1 MLAVHGP
8 RGARP
13 VLTPMLFSGSM
24 TTPTPG
30 VISAAGTPPAEQT
43 SVKDTV
49 ISVLISLVLA
59 FVFRGF
65 VVEAFQIPTG
75 SMAPTLLGAHM
86 RFRSPVTGAE
96 WTVAPWEYQGDGFD
110 FPKREQTGSPEG
122 PIVVHDPMSNY
133 EIRPSSMRTLAG
145 DRIFVLKYLYSIFD
159 PARFDVVVFKNP
171 QNPQENFIKRLIGLP
186 GEQIALVDGDVFV
199 RPASMASQA
208 DGENAWAQ
216 PGWTIARKPER
227 VQRAV
232 WQPVFESQYTP
243 KESRTDQ
250 RQWFFCPWKPSTG
263 GWEMTDRP
271 TYRYGESKPTRLD
284 WDFEHWPL
292 VDRYAYNEAF
302 LRGSGGPST
311 VLLGSWW
318 KPTYHFEGPMFYYP
332 VSDLRVA
339 AGIQPDSPDLEC
351 AINLVARGHQFQA
364 RLGKGKITLNMRPQP
379 ASETA
384 DEPWKTLASLDKADL
399 FAKDRVTN
407 VEFWHVDQALQVWV
421 DGDLVLRAEYNWS
434 PAERIRNATGLDV
447 EQIVESSHDSTKPG
461 VLIDGTKYRLPGLS
475 MAFDGAAVTLQ
486 RVGVWRDLHY
496 QATIKGS
503 TRAAPGLAT
512 APDSVLTTGPDH
524 FFCCGDN
531 SPSSFDGRSWTQ
543 VEPWVAAEIDPTPGV
558 VHRNLLIGK
567 AFFVYFPA
575 MDNSRRIPM
584 PDFGRMR
591 LIW

>member
-1 MLAVHGP
+1 MP
-8 RGARP
+8 
-13 VLTPMLFSGSM
+13 
-24 TTPTPG
+24 TTTSG
-30 VISAAGTPPAEQT
+30 VISAAGAPPAEQT

-96 WTVAPWEYQGDGFD
+96 WTVAPWEYGDKTFD
-110 FPKREQTGSPEG
+110 SPLKLQNNGPQG
-122 PIVVHDPMSNY
+122 PIHVRDPMSNFGM
-133 EIRPSSMRTLAG
+133 EPKQIPTLAG

-171 QNPQENFIKRLIGLP
+171 QQPQENFIKRLIGLP

-199 RPASMASQA
+199 RPAPAHPDTSTSP
-208 DGENAWAQ
+208 WAQ
-216 PGWTIARKPER
+216 EGWTIARKPER

-243 KESRTDQ
+243 KESRTDM
-250 RQWFFCPWKPSTG
+250 RQWFFCPWKASTE
-263 GWEMTDRP
+263 GWELADRP
-271 TYRYGESKPTRLD
+271 TYHYSKSDPTRLD
-284 WDFEHWPL
+284 WDFDHWPL

-302 LRGSGGPST
+302 LRGPAGPSK
-311 VLLGSWW
+311 VLLGSFWQ
-318 KPTYHFEGPMFYYP
+318 PTYTMEGAMYYYP

-339 AGIQPDSPDLEC
+339 AGFRPEGDGFEC

-364 RLGKGKITLNMRPQP
+364 MLGKGKVTINMRPQP
-379 ASETA
+379 PADNDDAPWKALVTA
-384 DEPWKTLASLDKADL
+384 DVAGLFKTDHI
-399 FAKDRVTN
+399 TN
-407 VEFWHVDQALQVWV
+407 VEFWHVDQSLQVWV
-421 DGDLVLRAEYNWS
+421 DGKQVARAEYNWN
-434 PAERIRNATGLDV
+434 PAERIYNAMGLTLD
-447 EQIVESSHDSTKPG
+447 QIDASNQNSTKPS
-461 VLIDGTKYRLPGLS
+461 VLLDGTKYRIPGVSIS
-475 MAFDGAAVTLQ
+475 MMGAPVTLE
-486 RVGVWRDLHY
+486 RVGLWRDLHY
-496 QATIKGS
+496 QAS
-503 TRAAPGLAT
+503 TRGNSGHLPGLAT
-512 APDSVLTTGPDH
+512 DPRSVLTTGPDH

-531 SPSSFDGRSWTQ
+531 SPASFDGRGWST
-543 VEPWVAAEIDPTPGV
+543 VDPWIASEIDSTIGI

-575 MDNSRRIPM
+575 WDTSRNIPI
-584 PDFGRMR
+584 PDVGRMR